1 MSVGDRKPSPE
12 RKGKPHRKSKTT
24 PTRREERDWKA
35 VWMASTDQ
43 RSLRCS
49 SERKPG
55 FQQLMLH
62 KNFTGLA
69 VQDPGLHAHWPKSA
83 FYHGRFVSE
92 CSLSHG
98 PSYSLQHVPFGLSA
112 MGENKASSPRHIF
125 DPHCITNDLMN
136 RPFYCQQSCAMHFV
150 KP

>member
-1 MSVGDRKPSPE
+1 MSVGDRMPSPE

-24 PTRREERDWKA
+24 STRREERDWKA

-49 SERKPG
+49 SGRKPG
-55 FQQLMLH
+55 FQQLMLYK
-62 KNFTGLA
+62 KNYRSGGARPRPSCSLA
-69 VQDPGLHAHWPKSA
+69 KSA
-83 FYHGRFVSE
+83 FYHGRFITE
-92 CSLSHG
+92 FSLSHG

-112 MGENKASSPRHIF
+112 MGENKASSPRHAF